1 MRLFTPNELRYPI
14 TVTKLLKKEGDDIK
28 ANEALFVYSYTSTV
42 TEFDKDLREDVEKK
56 RTWPA
61 NFESELEGK
70 VSMLNVTVGQ
80 VIARRFPVAEVEE
93 ACRHE
98 IQYGGICAECGA
110 DMTQHG
116 YNTSIAG
123 TSRATVNTVHG
134 HTDLL
139 ISQAE
144 ATKADEDVKRRLLES
159 RKLSLVVDLDQ
170 TVIHAAVEPTIGE
183 WQNDP
188 TNPNH
193 EAVKDVRKF
202 QLIDDGPSGRGTWY
216 YIKLRPG
223 LPEFLDTISKHYEL
237 HIYTMGTRAYAENI
251 AKIID
256 PDRKL
261 FGDRILSRDENGSMT
276 AKNLKRLFPVDTKM
290 VVIIDDRAD
299 VWSWSPNLIKVSVY
313 NFFVGIGDIN
323 SSFLPQQPT
332 LELRPTKSAKA
343 EKDTSNGTSAAS
355 STDIKQA
362 TSESASNGTTKSA
375 TTPAEKSDLSAVDQM
390 VSMAGMQDAG
400 SLQQKLDA
408 QAQTIVSQVEDR
420 PLLQQQKALEQQE
433 DEDAAALKASPAVQ
447 AATEDLLM
455 SDANGV
461 EDCSQESVSPQ
472 KQHRSILRDD
482 DVELEH
488 LTKSLQD
495 VHAAYYTEY
504 DKQALG
510 LKGGRVAELRP
521 GHSKKRL
528 FDDLDNIPD
537 AAAIVGQLKSKVLAG
552 VHIVFSGIFSIGTN
566 IHNQEV
572 VMLAKMF
579 GATVSDVITSRTTHV
594 IASPERRTT
603 KVRQAL
609 GRSRIAVVDLS
620 WLPACFQQWKK
631 VDDKPFRIHQEGRGD
646 DLDDDNHPDLSTSD
660 EEGDALE
667 TNEASDSNNPPNG
680 GMRNL
685 ALRVDTGAETDT
697 DEDLEQYRPTIE
709 RSDSSP
715 TQTEHAEDWGNID
728 DELAEFLGSDMDD
741 DDSDAESVM
750 SENTMLQVIS
760 KRKRDDL
767 TDSEAETTDSA
778 GGASG
783 SRLQKRKREALN
795 RTSSLTNISAAAS
808 SSVEANGGPTSAA
821 TETTTMNDDDDNDDD
836 SDNDLEAALAA
847 EMARETDDEN

>member
-70 VSMLNVTVGQ
+70 ISSLNVSIGQ
-80 VIARRFPVAEVEE
+80 VITRRFPVAEVEE

-110 DMTQHG
+110 DMTQHD

-144 ATKADEDVKRRLLES
+144 ATKADEEVKRRLLES

-332 LELRPTKSAKA
+332 LELRPAKSAKS
-343 EKDTSNGTSAAS
+343 EKDTTNGTSGPAV
-355 STDIKQA
+355 TDEKT
-362 TSESASNGTTKSA
+362 TSDSASNGTTKS
-375 TTPAEKSDLSAVDQM
+375 TTSPAEKSDLSAVDQM

-420 PLLQQQKALEQQE
+420 PLLKQQKALEQQE
-433 DEDAAALKASPAVQ
+433 DDAAQASPAVQ

-455 SDANGV
+455 NDADGSG
-461 EDCSQESVSPQ
+461 DSSQESVSPQ

-482 DVELEH
+482 DVELEF
-488 LTKSLQD
+488 LTKSLRD
-495 VHAAYYTEY
+495 VHTAYYSEY

-537 AAAIVGQLKSKVLAG
+537 AAAIVGQLKSQVLAG

-566 IHNQEV
+566 IHHQEV

-579 GATVSDVITSRTTHV
+579 GATVSDGITSRTTHV

-620 WLPACFQQWKK
+620 WLPVCFQQWKK
-631 VDDKPFRIHQEGRGD
+631 VDDRPYRIHQEGRGD
-646 DLDDDNHPDLSTSD
+646 ALDDDEHPDLSTSD
-660 EEGDALE
+660 DDGDVLEE
-667 TNEASDSNNPPNG
+667 NEASDATQPPNG
-680 GMRNL
+680 KMRNL

-741 DDSDAESVM
+741 DDSDAESAM
-750 SENTMLQVIS
+750 SENTMLQTIS

-767 TDSEAETTDSA
+767 TDSEAEATDSA
-778 GGASG
+778 GSSSG
-783 SRLQKRKREALN
+783 SRLQKRKREALS
-795 RTSSLTNISAAAS
+795 RTSSLTNIAAAAS
-808 SSVEANGGPTSAA
+808 PSTQANGGPTSAVNEGVA
-821 TETTTMNDDDDNDDD
+821 MNNDDDNIDD
-836 SDNDLEAALAA
+836 SDDDLEAALAA
-847 EMARETDDEN
+847 EMARDTDDEN

>member
-1 MRLFTPNELRYPI
+1 MRLLTPHELLYPI

-28 ANEALFVYSYTSTV
+28 ANEALFVYTYTSTV

-70 VSMLNVTVGQ
+70 ISFLNVTVGQ
-80 VIARRFPVAEVEE
+80 VITRRSPVAEVEE

-110 DMTQHG
+110 DMTQNH

-144 ATKADEDVKRRLLES
+144 ATKADEDVKRRLLDS

-299 VWSWSPNLIKVSVY
+299 VWSWSPNLIKASVY

-332 LELRPTKSAKA
+332 LELRPAKSAKS
-343 EKDTSNGTSAAS
+343 EKDSANGTNTAATTGSNPTATNSSSNGAPTS
-355 STDIKQA
+355 I
-362 TSESASNGTTKSA
+362 TSPG
-375 TTPAEKSDLSAVDQM
+375 EKSDLSAVEQM

-408 QAQTIVSQVEDR
+408 QAQTIVAQVEDR

-433 DEDAAALKASPAVQ
+433 DEAAKASPAVE
-447 AATEDLLM
+447 AAAEDLLM
-455 SDANGV
+455 TDENSS
-461 EDCSQESVSPQ
+461 EEPSQESVSPQ

-488 LTKSLQD
+488 LGRSLRD
-495 VHAAYYTEY
+495 VHAAYYAEY

-521 GHSKKRL
+521 GHSKKRS

-537 AAAIVGQLKSKVLAG
+537 AAEIVGRLKSKVLAG
-552 VHIVFSGIFSIGTN
+552 VQIVFSGIFSIGTN
-566 IHNQEV
+566 IHHQEV

-579 GATVSDVITSRTTHV
+579 GATIGERINSRTTHV

-609 GRSRIAVVDLS
+609 MRPRIAVVDLS
-620 WLPACFQQWKK
+620 WLPACFQHWEK
-631 VDDKPFRIHQEGRGD
+631 VDDKPYRIHQEDNIHLSRGESFD
-646 DLDDDNHPDLSTSD
+646 DERDLSTSD
-660 EEGDALE
+660 DDDGAGLDADE
-667 TNEASDSNNPPNG
+667 SSDASNPPNG
-680 GMRNL
+680 KMRNL
-685 ALRVDTGAETDT
+685 ALRVDTGTGTETDT
-697 DEDLEQYRPTIE
+697 DEDLEQYRPTDE
-709 RSDSSP
+709 RNDSSP
-715 TQTEHAEDWGNID
+715 TVTEHAEDWGNID

-741 DDSDAESVM
+741 DESDAESV
-750 SENTMLQVIS
+750 
-760 KRKRDDL
+760 RDDL
-767 TDSEAETTDSA
+767 TDSEAEVSDS
-778 GGASG
+778 GGASNG
-783 SRLQKRKREALN
+783 SRLQKRKREALK
-795 RTSSLTNISAAAS
+795 RTTSLTNMSAAATS
-808 SSVEANGGPTSAA
+808 APHTNGNATSAA
-821 TETTTMNDDDDNDDD
+821 SEGGPSNDGATNNDDDDDDLGLG
-836 SDNDLEAALAA
+836 SDDDLEAALAA
-847 EMARETDDEN
+847 EMARDTDDEN